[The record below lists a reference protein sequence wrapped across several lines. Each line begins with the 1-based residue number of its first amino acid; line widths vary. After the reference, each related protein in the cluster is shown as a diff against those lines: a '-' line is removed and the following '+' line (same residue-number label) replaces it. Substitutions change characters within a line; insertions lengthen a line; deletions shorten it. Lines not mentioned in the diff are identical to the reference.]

1 MRRSTS
7 LRKRADATR
16 GTRPPEAHQR
26 RLRSETAMLFN
37 SAQFIFVFL
46 PIVLSVFFLLGRLR
60 EQMLAVMW
68 LVIASL
74 VFYSLDDP
82 YRLLPLILAS
92 IAFNFFIGRMLL
104 RSQNRVLLAIGVGG
118 DLLLLGYFKYAGF
131 LVETLNGVTG
141 VALQNP
147 NVALPIGIS
156 FFTFTQIAFLVDAYR
171 GEARE
176 YEPFHYTLFVSFFP
190 HLIAGPIYHH
200 KEIMPQFHLREN
212 FHFDI
217 SNFGF
222 GLTWFALGLAKKM
235 LFADVV
241 AQYATPIFN
250 AAAAGHPLGLVDSW
264 IGACGFGL
272 QLYYDFSGYTDMAI
286 GLALM
291 IGVRLP
297 LNFNSPYKAISLIDF
312 WRRWHM
318 TLSRFLRDYLYIP
331 LGGNRKGPRRRYI
344 NLLVTML
351 LGGLWHGAA
360 WTFVIWGAIHGFGL
374 VVNHAWNKV
383 AEPYRLKLPNPVA
396 WALTLAFVMVAW
408 VPFRADGLS
417 ATFTIWKGMF
427 GFHGLVPESVIAA
440 QVTTAIAC
448 IAGLLAV
455 ALFAPNTQ
463 QLLSYP
469 RVIIAAFRQPI
480 RFFPSPTWAMA
491 AGIAFGIAVSFIIT
505 QRPTEFLYFRF

>member
-1 MRRSTS
+1 
-7 LRKRADATR
+7 
-16 GTRPPEAHQR
+16 
-26 RLRSETAMLFN
+26 MLFN

-46 PIVLSVFFLLGRLR
+46 PIVLSVFFLLGSLR

-68 LVIASL
+68 LVLASL
-74 VFYSLDDP
+74 VFYGFDDP
-82 YRLLPLILAS
+82 YRLLPLILLS

-104 RSQNRVLLAIGVGG
+104 RSQNRALLAIGIGG

-131 LVETLNGVTG
+131 LVETLNAVTG
-141 VALQNP
+141 IAWPRP
-147 NVALPIGIS
+147 NIDLPIGIS

-200 KEIMPQFHLREN
+200 KEIMPQFHLQEN
-212 FHFDI
+212 FRFDI

-222 GLTWFALGLAKKM
+222 GLTWFALGLA
-235 LFADVV
+235 
-241 AQYATPIFN
+241 
-250 AAAAGHPLGLVDSW
+250 DSW

-297 LNFNSPYKAISLIDF
+297 LNFDSPYKAISLIDF

-360 WTFVIWGAIHGFGL
+360 WTFVIWGAIHGIGL
-374 VVNHAWNKV
+374 VVNHGWNKV
-383 AEPYRLKLPNPVA
+383 AASYRLKLPTPAA
-396 WALTLAFVMVAW
+396 WPLTLGFVTLAW

-427 GFHGLVPESVIAA
+427 GFQGLVAAGSVLAGQI
-440 QVTTAIAC
+440 TTAVMFIAV
-448 IAGLLAV
+448 LLAV

-469 RVIIAAFRQPI
+469 RMIIAGFRQPI
-480 RFFPSPTWAMA
+480 RFVPSPRWAIA
-491 AGIAFGIAVSFIIT
+491 AGVVFGIAVSFIIT

>member
-1 MRRSTS
+1 
-7 LRKRADATR
+7 
-16 GTRPPEAHQR
+16 
-26 RLRSETAMLFN
+26 MLFN

-46 PIVLSVFFLLGRLR
+46 PIVLSVFFLLGSFRQ
-60 EQMLAVMW
+60 QMLAVIW
-68 LVIASL
+68 LAVVSL
-74 VFYSLDDP
+74 VFYGSDDP
-82 YRLLPLILAS
+82 YRLLALILFS

-104 RSQNRVLLAIGVGG
+104 ISQNRVLLAIGVCG
-118 DLLLLGYFKYAGF
+118 DLLLLCYFKYAGF
-131 LVETLNGVTG
+131 LVETFSEVAGVT
-141 VALQNP
+141 LQKP
-147 NVALPIGIS
+147 NIALPIGIS

-200 KEIMPQFHLREN
+200 KEIMPQFQLQEN
-212 FHFDI
+212 FRFHI
-217 SNFGF
+217 SSLGL
-222 GLTWFALGLAKKM
+222 GLTWFALGLAKKV

-250 AAAAGHPLGLVDSW
+250 AAAAGNPIGLVDSW
-264 IGACGFGL
+264 IGACGFAL
-272 QLYYDFSGYTDMAI
+272 QLYYDFSGYSDMAI

-291 IGVRLP
+291 IGVRFP
-297 LNFNSPYKAISLIDF
+297 LNFDSPYKAQSLIDF

-383 AEPYRLKLPNPVA
+383 AGSYRLKLPNPIA
-396 WALTLAFVMVAW
+396 WALTLVFVILAW
-408 VPFRADGLS
+408 VPFRADNLS
-417 ATFTIWKGMF
+417 AAFTIWKSMF
-427 GFHGLVPESVIAA
+427 GFHGLVLAESVLAA
-440 QVTTAIAC
+440 QLTTATMC
-448 IAGLLAV
+448 IAGLFAV

-469 RVIIAAFRQPI
+469 RVIVAALRQPT
-480 RFFPSPTWAMA
+480 RFVPSLRWAMA
-491 AGIAFGIAVSFIIT
+491 AGIVFGIAVSLIVS

>member
-1 MRRSTS
+1 
-7 LRKRADATR
+7 
-16 GTRPPEAHQR
+16 
-26 RLRSETAMLFN
+26 MLFN

-46 PIVLSVFFLLGRLR
+46 PIVLSVFFLLGRLQ

-74 VFYSLDDP
+74 VFYSSDDP

-131 LVETLNGVTG
+131 LVETLNAVTG

-200 KEIMPQFHLREN
+200 KEIMPQFHLQEN
-212 FHFDI
+212 FRFHI
-217 SNFGF
+217 SNFCF

-250 AAAAGHPLGLVDSW
+250 AADAGQPLGLVDSW
-264 IGACGFGL
+264 IGVCGFAL
-272 QLYYDFSGYTDMAI
+272 QLYYDFSGYSDMAI

-297 LNFNSPYKAISLIDF
+297 LNFDSPYKALSLIDF

-331 LGGNRKGPRRRYI
+331 LGGNRKGPRRRYV

-360 WTFVIWGAIHGFGL
+360 WTFVIWGAIHGLGL
-374 VVNHAWNKV
+374 IVNHAWNKI
-383 AEPYRLKLPNPVA
+383 ADTYRLQLPNPIA
-396 WALTLAFVMVAW
+396 WALTLVFVMLAW
-408 VPFRADGLS
+408 VPFRADNLS
-417 ATFTIWKGMF
+417 ATFTMWKSLL
-427 GFHGLVPESVIAA
+427 GLYGLAPGETLSATQLAA
-440 QVTTAIAC
+440 AAIC
-448 IAGLLAV
+448 IVGLLAV
-455 ALFAPNTQ
+455 ALFAPNSQ

-469 RVIIAAFRQPI
+469 RVIVAALRQPT
-480 RFFPSPTWAMA
+480 RFVPSLRWAMA
-491 AGIAFGIAVSFIIT
+491 AGVAFGIAVSFIIT

>member
-1 MRRSTS
+1 
-7 LRKRADATR
+7 
-16 GTRPPEAHQR
+16 
-26 RLRSETAMLFN
+26 MLFN

-46 PIVLSVFFLLGRLR
+46 PIVLSVFFLLGWLR

-74 VFYSLDDP
+74 VFYSFDDP
-82 YRLLPLILAS
+82 YRLLPLILSS
-92 IAFNFFIGRMLL
+92 ITFNFFIGRMLL
-104 RSQNRVLLAIGVGG
+104 RSQNRALLAIGIGG

-131 LVETLNGVTG
+131 LVETLNA
-141 VALQNP
+141 VAGIALPRP
-147 NVALPIGIS
+147 NIDLPIGI
-156 FFTFTQIAFLVDAYR
+156 
-171 GEARE
+171 
-176 YEPFHYTLFVSFFP
+176 SFFP

-200 KEIMPQFHLREN
+200 KEIMPQFHLQEN
-212 FHFDI
+212 FRFDI

-222 GLTWFALGLAKKM
+222 GLTWFALGLAKKI

-250 AAAAGHPLGLVDSW
+250 AAAAGQAVGLVDGW
-264 IGACGFGL
+264 IGACGFAL

-297 LNFNSPYKAISLIDF
+297 LNFDSPYKALSLVDF

-331 LGGNRKGPRRRYI
+331 LGGNRKGPRRRYV

-383 AEPYRLKLPNPVA
+383 AASYRLKLPNPAA
-396 WALTLAFVMVAW
+396 WALTLGFVMLAW
-408 VPFRADGLS
+408 VPFRADSMS

-427 GFHGLVPESVIAA
+427 GFHGLAPAGSVLAGQITTAVMCIAA
-440 QVTTAIAC
+440 
-448 IAGLLAV
+448 LLAV
-455 ALFAPNTQ
+455 ALFAPNSQ

-469 RVIIAAFRQPI
+469 RIIIAAFRQPI
-480 RFFPSPTWAMA
+480 RFVPSPRWAIA
-491 AGIAFGIAVSFIIT
+491 AGIVFGIAVSFIIT

>member
-1 MRRSTS
+1 
-7 LRKRADATR
+7 
-16 GTRPPEAHQR
+16 
-26 RLRSETAMLFN
+26 MLFN

-74 VFYSLDDP
+74 VFYSSDDP
-82 YRLLPLILAS
+82 YRLLPLILSS

-131 LVETLNGVTG
+131 LVETLNAVTG
-141 VALQNP
+141 IALQNP
-147 NVALPIGIS
+147 NIDLPIGIS

-200 KEIMPQFHLREN
+200 KEIMPQFQLQEN
-212 FHFDI
+212 FRFHI

-250 AAAAGHPLGLVDSW
+250 AAAAGQALGLVDSW
-264 IGACGFGL
+264 IGVCGFAL
-272 QLYYDFSGYTDMAI
+272 QLYYDFSGYSDMAI

-297 LNFNSPYKAISLIDF
+297 LNFDSPYKALSLIDF

-383 AEPYRLKLPNPVA
+383 AESYRLSLPNPVA

-408 VPFRADGLS
+408 VPFRADSLS

-427 GFHGLVPESVIAA
+427 GLHGLVPAESVIAA

-480 RFFPSPTWAMA
+480 RFIPSPRWAMA

>member
-1 MRRSTS
+1 
-7 LRKRADATR
+7 
-16 GTRPPEAHQR
+16 
-26 RLRSETAMLFN
+26 MLFN

-74 VFYSLDDP
+74 VFYGFDDP
-82 YRLLPLILAS
+82 YRLLPLILSS

-104 RSQNRVLLAIGVGG
+104 
-118 DLLLLGYFKYAGF
+118 LGYFKYAGF
-131 LVETLNGVTG
+131 VVETLNAVTG
-141 VALQNP
+141 IALPRP
-147 NVALPIGIS
+147 NIDLPIGIS

-200 KEIMPQFHLREN
+200 KEIMPQFHLQEN
-212 FHFDI
+212 FRFDI

-222 GLTWFALGLAKKM
+222 GLTWFALGLAKKI

-250 AAAAGHPLGLVDSW
+250 AAAAGQAVGLVDGW
-264 IGACGFGL
+264 IGACGFAL

-297 LNFNSPYKAISLIDF
+297 LNFDSPYKAVSLVDF

-331 LGGNRKGPRRRYI
+331 LGGNRKGEARRYA
-344 NLLVTML
+344 NLMVTML
-351 LGGLWHGAA
+351 LGGLWHGAS
-360 WTFVIWGAIHGFGL
+360 WNFFIWGALHGSGL
-374 VVNHAWNKV
+374 AVNHAWRSV
-383 AEPYRLKLPNPVA
+383 ADRLGITLPRGLG
-396 WALTLAFVMVAW
+396 WLLTILVVLMAW
-408 VPFRADGLS
+408 VPFRAETLTS
-417 ATFTIWKGMF
+417 SFAVWKGML
-427 GFHGLVPESVIAA
+427 GLSGGVS
-440 QVTTAIAC
+440 
-448 IAGLLAV
+448 
-455 ALFAPNTQ
+455 
-463 QLLSYP
+463 
-469 RVIIAAFRQPI
+469 
-480 RFFPSPTWAMA
+480 PSD
-491 AGIAFGIAVSFIIT
+491 S
-505 QRPTEFLYFRF
+505 LD